1 MPLNLAGR
9 RSQSHQMSSFH
20 EVAHESVRVQ
30 LGKSRI
36 HMLSI
41 NIMNYNIYNQ
51 LYNIVNI
58 NRDVSIID

>member
-30 LGKSRI
+30 LGKNSRI
-36 HMLSI
+36 LMLSI
-41 NIMNYNIYNQ
+41 NIMNYNIYHQ
-51 LYNIVNI
+51 LYTL
-58 NRDVSIID
+58 